1 MNGLYADKNK
11 NKRVIIMRLKRILLL
26 VCSAAV
32 LLTSC
37 GNSISSG
44 KTDTASSVAKPVTS
58 SQKANE
64 TKPTETTTVTT
75 TATAA
80 APMED
85 IAPSV
90 TEPYSKASAVYCVDD
105 KKLLCGSNMNGR
117 ISIASTTK
125 LMTASVALKYLS
137 PATVVTVGTE
147 LSLVQPDSTLC
158 LIYQG
163 CKLTLSELLMG
174 LLIPSGNDAAYT
186 VAVTVARSLHPGE
199 QLSDQQAVKI
209 FCELMNQFAAEL
221 GMTSTHFAN
230 PEGWDN
236 PDHYSTLSDMIK
248 LSEYALTVP
257 EISEIIKTPQKTM
270 NFVTGGYA
278 SWTNNNYFVI
288 PGSGYYSPDAIG
300 MKTGTTDDA
309 GYCLISAFV
318 RGGKTYICAAMGCN
332 TDLDRFTLTR
342 ELIQAYT

>member
-1 MNGLYADKNK
+1 
-11 NKRVIIMRLKRILLL
+11 
-26 VCSAAV
+26 
-32 LLTSC
+32 
-37 GNSISSG
+37 
-44 KTDTASSVAKPVTS
+44 
-58 SQKANE
+58 
-64 TKPTETTTVTT
+64 
-75 TATAA
+75 
-80 APMED
+80 
-85 IAPSV
+85 
-90 TEPYSKASAVYCVDD
+90 
-105 KKLLCGSNMNGR
+105 
-117 ISIASTTK
+117 
-125 LMTASVALKYLS
+125 
-137 PATVVTVGTE
+137 
-147 LSLVQPDSTLC
+147 
-158 LIYQG
+158 
-163 CKLTLSELLMG
+163 
-174 LLIPSGNDAAYT
+174 
-186 VAVTVARSLHPGE
+186 
-199 QLSDQQAVKI
+199 
-209 FCELMNQFAAEL
+209 
-221 GMTSTHFAN
+221 MTSTHFAN

-257 EISEIIKTPQKTM
+257 EIREIIKTPQKTM